1 MSNHRRVGSSPIS
14 RTKIAKVHRTLA
26 ILFFPSAQKRPPAED
41 PPEAFCIYEER
52 RRLSNDEVQ
61 DHERAQQ
68 VHDRVDLLGLAA
80 HELDEHVH
88 DDAGAEAVGDVA
100 GEGREHHHDAG
111 ADGLVKVREVDLR
124 EALEHQKRLSFKNI

>member
-88 DDAGAEAVGDVA
+88 DDAAPRPLVMLPVKAVNIIMTQGPMA
-100 GEGREHHHDAG
+100 SSKS
-111 ADGLVKVREVDLR
+111 VKSISV
-124 EALEHQKRLSFKNI
+124 KPLSIRKPT